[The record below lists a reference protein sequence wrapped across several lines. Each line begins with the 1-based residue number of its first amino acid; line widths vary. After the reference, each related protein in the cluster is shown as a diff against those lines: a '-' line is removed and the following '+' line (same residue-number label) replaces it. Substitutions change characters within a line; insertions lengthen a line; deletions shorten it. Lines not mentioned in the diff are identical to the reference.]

1 MTQLRHETYGA
12 CMSQI
17 ESTGVVPPL
26 TQGWRLQMA
35 LGHARMSV
43 EQMAQELGVSRSTI
57 SRWLNDRS
65 RPSRGYLRLWSALT
79 GVDLAWLAGGEPP
92 VPTFTAQNVHRSSDL
107 TEDHDDQADG
117 LSREDFHAAR
127 KRLRTTIPLDPNGR
141 PRLHLLAVA
150 A

>member
-1 MTQLRHETYGA
+1 
-12 CMSQI
+12 
-17 ESTGVVPPL
+17 
-26 TQGWRLQMA
+26 
-35 LGHARMSV
+35 MSV
-43 EQMAQELGVSRSTI
+43 EQVAAELGVSRSTV
-57 SRWLNDRS
+57 SRWLNDRGT
-65 RPSRGYLRLWSALT
+65 PSRGYLKLWAMMTRVPIQWLT
-79 GVDLAWLAGGEPP
+79 DDQDPGPATP
-92 VPTFTAQNVHRSSDL
+92 AQHAHRSSDL